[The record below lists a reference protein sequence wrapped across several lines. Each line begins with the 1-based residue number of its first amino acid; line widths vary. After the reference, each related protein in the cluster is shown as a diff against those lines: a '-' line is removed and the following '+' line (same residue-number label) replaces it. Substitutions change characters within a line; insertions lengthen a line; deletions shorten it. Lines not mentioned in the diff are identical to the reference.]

1 MERYTSKTVT
11 CFGNLRLSVMFKTAV
26 FFFIFLSA
34 GQLVSQDY
42 YNMKSSDFA
51 ALSELD
57 KPVKNG
63 DKALV
68 LLEAAVYHYINI
80 EREKKRLKPLIY
92 DAPLQQAARFHS
104 EQMCEKKF
112 FSHTGKD
119 PKMKSPHQRIIHF
132 GGKFK
137 TTGENI
143 VEDFLFEEV
152 QADVIITPQEFYT
165 ESDKV
170 KTYPYTYRQLAQIL
184 VKSWMKS
191 PPHKA
196 NILDKSYTHGAIGIS
211 LCPADGKKHKDFR
224 VLATQCFGGK

>member
-1 MERYTSKTVT
+1 MLKTYSLLFV
-11 CFGNLRLSVMFKTAV
+11 
-26 FFFIFLSA
+26 FLSA
-34 GQLVSQDY
+34 GKLLSQDY
-42 YNMKSSDFA
+42 YSMKSSDFIA
-51 ALSELD
+51 QNELD
-57 KPVKNG
+57 HPVKNG
-63 DKALV
+63 DKALA

-80 EREKKRLKPLIY
+80 EREKKRLKLFSY
-92 DAPLQQAARFHS
+92 EGSLHQAARFHS

-112 FSHTGKD
+112 FSHSGKD
-119 PKMKSPHQRIIHF
+119 PKLKSPQQRINHF

-152 QADVIITPQEFYT
+152 QADVIITPKEFYT
-165 ESDKV
+165 ENNGV
-170 KTYPYTYRQLAQIL
+170 KTYPYTYRQIAQIL

-196 NILDKSYTHGAIGIS
+196 NILEKTYTHGAIGIS
-211 LCPADGKKHKDFR
+211 LCPADGKKNKDFR

>member
-1 MERYTSKTVT
+1 MLKISI
-11 CFGNLRLSVMFKTAV
+11 LL
-26 FFFIFLSA
+26 FIFLSA
-34 GQLVSQDY
+34 GKLLSQDY
-42 YNMKSSDFA
+42 YSIKPSDFTV
-51 ALSELD
+51 LSELD

-68 LLEAAVYHYINI
+68 LLEAAVWHYINI
-80 EREKKRLKPLIY
+80 EREKKRIKLLTY
-92 DAPLQQAARFHS
+92 DVSLQQAARFHS

-119 PKMKSPHQRIIHF
+119 PKMKSPHQRIMHF
-132 GGKFK
+132 GGKYK

-152 QADVIITPQEFYT
+152 EAGVIITPQEFYI
-165 ESDKV
+165 ESGKG

-211 LCPADGKKHKDFR
+211 LCPADGKKYKDFR